1 MSTTSSVPTGES
13 ILVTTPVGERGEMDF
28 PAVAHAASDL
38 HSTDNRLWRPCPL
51 HVEEFGGRRFRQRQE
66 FPCWFDGEV
75 WQVRGPF
82 RVDFFAHSHEEA
94 VSDLF
99 DCLTMLWDVYV
110 AQSPTQLTGDALE
123 LRKELESAII
133 A

>member
-1 MSTTSSVPTGES
+1 M
-13 ILVTTPVGERGEMDF
+13 
-28 PAVAHAASDL
+28 
-38 HSTDNRLWRPCPL
+38 WRPYL
-51 HVEEFGGRRFRQRQE
+51 YLVVEDFGDRRFREPQE

-82 RVDFFAHSHEEA
+82 RVDYFADSYEEV

-110 AQSPTQLTGDALE
+110 AQSPTRLTGDALE
-123 LRKELESAII
+123 LREELRSAI